1 MSEFASMLA
10 SFKKNAAS
18 SSNQQQ
24 QQRTSLTGSQ
34 SQQQKQQTLRKRP
47 HHSTTSTTSLL
58 STPCFPSMHSNIRQ
72 NNNKDGAIGEKEQ
85 GFELSFLIIGA
96 QKAGTSWLH
105 TLLQKLNSIALPHS
119 QKEGKKDIFL
129 YGSLQTL
136 LYDSVVSIIY
146 LPP

>member
-47 HHSTTSTTSLL
+47 HHSTTSTSLL

-72 NNNKDGAIGEKEQ
+72 NNNKDGGNGEEEQ

-105 TLLQKLNSIALPHS
+105 TLLQKLNSIVLPHS
-119 QKEGKKDIFL
+119 QKEGKKDI
-129 YGSLQTL
+129 SLWEFAN
-136 LYDSVVSIIY
+136 III
-146 LPP
+146 

>member
-34 SQQQKQQTLRKRP
+34 SQQQKQQTSRKRP
-47 HHSTTSTTSLL
+47 HHSTTSTSLL

-72 NNNKDGAIGEKEQ
+72 NNTKDGGNGEEEQ

-119 QKEGKKDIFL
+119 QKEGKKDI
-129 YGSLQTL
+129 SLWEFAN
-136 LYDSVVSIIY
+136 III
-146 LPP
+146 

>member
-1 MSEFASMLA
+1 MLA

-34 SQQQKQQTLRKRP
+34 SQQQKQQTSRKRP
-47 HHSTTSTTSLL
+47 HHSTTSTSLL

-72 NNNKDGAIGEKEQ
+72 NNTKDGGNGEEEQ

-119 QKEGKKDIFL
+119 QKEGKKDI
-129 YGSLQTL
+129 SLWEFAN
-136 LYDSVVSIIY
+136 III
-146 LPP
+146 

>member
-34 SQQQKQQTLRKRP
+34 SQQQKQQTSRKRP
-47 HHSTTSTTSLL
+47 HHSTTSTSLL

-72 NNNKDGAIGEKEQ
+72 NNNKDGGNGEEEQ

-119 QKEGKKDIFL
+119 QKEGKKDI
-129 YGSLQTL
+129 SLWEFAN
-136 LYDSVVSIIY
+136 III
-146 LPP
+146 

>member
-24 QQRTSLTGSQ
+24 QQRTSSTTPHSHS
-34 SQQQKQQTLRKRP
+34 SQQQKQQTSRKRP
-47 HHSTTSTTSLL
+47 HHSTTSTSLL

-72 NNNKDGAIGEKEQ
+72 NNNKDGGNGEEEQ

-119 QKEGKKDIFL
+119 QKEGKKDI
-129 YGSLQTL
+129 SLWEFAN
-136 LYDSVVSIIY
+136 III
-146 LPP
+146 